1 MNYRYLV
8 AVFAPLA
15 FALPAAAAEEWPAGA
30 KAEFARECVASAQ
43 TDHSKAQLQAY
54 CECAADKVSSQFS
67 EAELQ
72 AMGRQSSPDP
82 AIQQRLLQASSSCT
96 GKLQE

>member
-15 FALPAAAAEEWPAGA
+15 FALPATAAEWPAGA

-43 TDHSKAQLQAY
+43 SDHSKAQLQAY
-54 CECAADKVSSQFS
+54 CECAADKVSTQFS
-67 EAELQ
+67 ETELQ

-82 AIQQRLLQASSSCT
+82 AMQQRLLQASSSCT
-96 GKLQE
+96 AKLQE